1 MPFLITL
8 FARWGLPEWLRKP
21 LAYLGSAIALLALL
35 WLLKGCYDRRVIAK
49 HEEVVKAEVETKAS
63 EGASAAASA
72 SASTKASVEAVNAK
86 ARDAAAKSDDPL
98 KAGIDAIGKK

>member
-1 MPFLITL
+1 MPISIASL
-8 FARWGLPEWLRKP
+8 FAPRWVKIAAGI
-21 LAYLGSAIALLALL
+21 AALLILL
-35 WLLKGCYDRRVIAK
+35 PVLKSCYDRRVIAK

-98 KAGIDAIGKK
+98 RDGLGVIRKGG